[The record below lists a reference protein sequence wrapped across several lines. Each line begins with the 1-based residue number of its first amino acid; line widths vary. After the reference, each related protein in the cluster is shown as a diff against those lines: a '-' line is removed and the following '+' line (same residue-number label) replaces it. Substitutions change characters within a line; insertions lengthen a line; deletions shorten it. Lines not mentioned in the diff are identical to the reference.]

1 MELSLPEHFS
11 VEEAASILGASKG
24 LDERTRALIE
34 KAFAAVKSAAAP
46 KMCYVYLDEAQL
58 APLVQGKDLARH
70 LKDCDGAVLFAVT
83 LGGAVDAL
91 LRRTQLTDMA
101 YAVIMDAAASVVAES
116 AAEQAQQFLIA
127 QTQEK
132 GRYLT
137 GRFSPGY
144 GDSPLSLQTLFL
156 KHLDAQR
163 KIGLCAT
170 DTCLLTPR
178 KSITAICGEA
188 SVPVKGALAGCATC
202 ALRETCQKRK
212 EGNPCHGAV

>member
-116 AAEQAQQFLIA
+116 AAEQAQ
-127 QTQEK
+127 
-132 GRYLT
+132 
-137 GRFSPGY
+137 
-144 GDSPLSLQTLFL
+144 
-156 KHLDAQR
+156 
-163 KIGLCAT
+163 
-170 DTCLLTPR
+170 
-178 KSITAICGEA
+178 
-188 SVPVKGALAGCATC
+188 
-202 ALRETCQKRK
+202 
-212 EGNPCHGAV
+212 